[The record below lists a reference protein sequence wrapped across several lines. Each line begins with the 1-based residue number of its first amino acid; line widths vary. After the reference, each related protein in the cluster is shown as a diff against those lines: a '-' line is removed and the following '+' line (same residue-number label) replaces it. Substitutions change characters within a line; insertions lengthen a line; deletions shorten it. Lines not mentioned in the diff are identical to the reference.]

1 MPREPMPT
9 LQDILPQREK
19 TSKRQ
24 SAKTPKR
31 DGADPGADQGGGEP
45 KTRRT
50 FYVPMSLDYRI
61 SQAHVEARRLQPGL
75 SWSDWVSQLCQKGLQ
90 VLEEE

>member
-1 MPREPMPT
+1 MSREPMPT
-9 LQDILPQREK
+9 LQDILPKREK
-19 TSKRQ
+19 PPR
-24 SAKTPKR
+24 R
-31 DGADPGADQGGGEP
+31 DTAEPVADQGGGEP

-75 SWSDWVSQLCQKGLQ
+75 SWSDWVSELCEKGLQ